1 MIIGYIVTKS
11 KIRNVDGLV
20 VQVDDLSKADS
31 TKPILIVGWEDAKK
45 HPLYKT
51 ILDKE
56 LSDGLFWT
64 FNKSESRSDM
74 ERDIKSFCKFAY
86 DSLASNIRYF
96 YVNFFTLPRR
106 KFMSLARMLATS
118 FDERYIYI
126 NSSMI
131 YVPFNGS
138 VLGMSLSILEY
149 CGVGKDKVMG
159 FVRRNKA
166 NKVIDDSVW
175 WVEKVS
181 RNVRDRLYMVPYLVK
196 K

>member
-1 MIIGYIVTKS
+1 MIIGYIVSKT

-20 VQVDDLSKADS
+20 EQVDDLSKTDP
-31 TKPILIVGWEDAKK
+31 TKPILIVGWEEAKR
-45 HPLYKT
+45 HPMYKT

-64 FNKSESRSDM
+64 FNRNESRSDM

-86 DSLASNIRYF
+86 DSLAKGITYC
-96 YVNFFTLPRR
+96 YVNFFTLPYN
-106 KFMSLARMLATS
+106 KFRNLIRILSS
-118 FDERYIYI
+118 SSKERYIYI
-126 NSSMI
+126 SNSMM
-131 YVPFNGS
+131 YVPCNGS
-138 VLGMSLSILEY
+138 VLGISLSILGY
-149 CGVGKDKVMG
+149 CGVSRDKVIG
-159 FVRRNKA
+159 FIKSNNA

-181 RNVRDRLYMVPYLVK
+181 RNVRDRLYMVPSLVK